1 MVREALPSGTSI
13 PPDWSAAAS
22 ANDVSDDWLK
32 SFDDPGL
39 DAVVAEAIA
48 NNLDLRQAAA
58 RVQMARQVV
67 VVVGARLLPQVGAKI
82 GAAVT
87 RVDGDPSTFDSN
99 LEYLGVAWE
108 IDVWGRLRAQR
119 AAAEAG
125 SEATTLDYAFA
136 GQSLAATTAES
147 WYLAIETRQLLG
159 LAEQNVEVYTAL
171 LDLVKV
177 RRAAGRVADLDVAEA
192 SANLNAAQ
200 SQLRSAQG
208 NYSEARRNLEVLV
221 GRYPAAELEVAEN
234 FAALPPPVQAGL
246 PSSLLERRPDIV
258 ASEQQVLAAFRSEE
272 AAKLALLPS
281 FALTLEGGRLSDHL
295 LDVLRLN
302 PWLIHA
308 AIGLDVPI
316 YTGGALTAKIKIA
329 TAKQEQAVAQYG
341 AVVLTAFNEVE
352 GALTNQQLLA
362 QRLPYQQDALA
373 DRTEAVRIARVK
385 YKAGQIDMLSVLQLQ
400 EAQIN
405 SQADLI
411 RLRNAQL
418 ANRIQLHLALGGRF
432 DAQPAAPQQVLAGPE
447 STLGVKT
454 TE

>member
-1 MVREALPSGTSI
+1 M
-13 PPDWSAAAS
+13 PPDSLFARWAS
-22 ANDVSDDWLK
+22 S
-32 SFDDPGL
+32 
-39 DAVVAEAIA
+39 IA
-48 NNLDLRQAAA
+48 
-58 RVQMARQVV
+58 
-67 VVVGARLLPQVGAKI
+67 
-82 GAAVT
+82 
-87 RVDGDPSTFDSN
+87 S
-99 LEYLGVAWE
+99 
-108 IDVWGRLRAQR
+108 
-119 AAAEAG
+119 
-125 SEATTLDYAFA
+125 
-136 GQSLAATTAES
+136 
-147 WYLAIETRQLLG
+147 
-159 LAEQNVEVYTAL
+159 
-171 LDLVKV
+171 
-177 RRAAGRVADLDVAEA
+177 
-192 SANLNAAQ
+192 
-200 SQLRSAQG
+200 
-208 NYSEARRNLEVLV
+208 
-221 GRYPAAELEVAEN
+221 
-234 FAALPPPVQAGL
+234 
-246 PSSLLERRPDIV
+246 
-258 ASEQQVLAAFRSEE
+258 AAFRSEE
-272 AAKLALLPS
+272 ATKLALLPS

-308 AIGLDVPI
+308 VIGLDVPI

-352 GALTNQQLLA
+352 GALTDQDLLA

-373 DRTEAVRIARVK
+373 DRTEAVRIAGVK